1 VTRQADHKLRDAAFA
16 ALERSHAPYS
26 GFPVGA
32 ALRTGNGAV
41 FPGCNVENASY
52 GLGICAERVAVFS
65 AIITG
70 AGAFDCIAIA
80 TEAEEAAPPC
90 GACLQVLAE
99 FASLELNVHS
109 YCRNGAEASWT
120 LGSLLPH
127 PFTANLLTTSNG

>member
-1 VTRQADHKLRDAAFA
+1 MTPQADHKLRDAAFA

-26 GFPVGA
+26 RFPVGA
-32 ALRTGNGAV
+32 ALRAGDGAV
-41 FPGCNVENASY
+41 FQGCNVENASY

-65 AIITG
+65 AIMTG
-70 AGAFDCIAIA
+70 AGSFDSIAIA
-80 TEAEEAAPPC
+80 SEAEHPAPPC

-99 FASLELNVHS
+99 FATPELKVHS

-127 PFTANLLTTSNG
+127 PFTAKLLTTSAS

>member
-1 VTRQADHKLRDAAFA
+1 MTRQTDNKLRDAAFA

-32 ALRTGNGAV
+32 ALRAGNGAV
-41 FPGCNVENASY
+41 FQGCNVENASY

-65 AIITG
+65 AIIAG

-80 TEAEEAAPPC
+80 TEAEEPAPPC

-99 FASLELNVHS
+99 FATLELKVHS
-109 YCRNGAEASWT
+109 YCRNGADAVWS

-127 PFTANLLTTSNG
+127 PFTANLLTTSAT

>member
-1 VTRQADHKLRDAAFA
+1 MTRTADQKLREAAFA

-32 ALRTGNGAV
+32 ALRARNGAV
-41 FPGCNVENASY
+41 FQGCNVENASY

-70 AGAFDCIAIA
+70 AGVFDAIAIA
-80 TEAEEAAPPC
+80 TEAEEPAPPC

-99 FASLELNVHS
+99 FAGSDLAVHS
-109 YCRNGAEASWT
+109 YCRNGTEASWS

-127 PFTANLLTTSNG
+127 PFTANLLTTSGS

>member
-1 VTRQADHKLRDAAFA
+1 MTRHSDNKLRDAAFA

-32 ALRTGNGAV
+32 ALRAGNGAV
-41 FPGCNVENASY
+41 FQGCNVENASY

-80 TEAEEAAPPC
+80 TEAEEPAPPC
-90 GACLQVLAE
+90 GACLQVMAE
-99 FASLELNVHS
+99 FAGMDLKVHS
-109 YCRNGAEASWT
+109 YCRNGTEASWS

-127 PFTANLLTTSNG
+127 PFTANLLTTTNS

>member
-1 VTRQADHKLRDAAFA
+1 MTRQADHKLRDAAFA

-32 ALRTGNGAV
+32 ALRAGNGAV
-41 FPGCNVENASY
+41 FQGCNVENASY
-52 GLGICAERVAVFS
+52 GLGICAERVAVFT
-65 AIITG
+65 AILAG

-80 TEAEEAAPPC
+80 TEAEEPAPPC

-99 FASLELNVHS
+99 FATLELKVHS
-109 YCRNGAEASWT
+109 YCRNGAEAGWS

-127 PFTANLLTTSNG
+127 PFTAKLLTTSAT

>member
-1 VTRQADHKLRDAAFA
+1 MTRHSDNKLRDAAFA

-32 ALRTGNGAV
+32 ALRAGNGAV
-41 FPGCNVENASY
+41 FQGCNVENASY

-80 TEAEEAAPPC
+80 TEAEEPAPPC
-90 GACLQVLAE
+90 GACLQVMAE
-99 FASLELNVHS
+99 FAGLDLKVHS
-109 YCRNGAEASWT
+109 YCRNGAEASWS
-120 LGSLLPH
+120 LGSLLPQ
-127 PFTANLLTTSNG
+127 PFTANLLTTTNN

>member
-1 VTRQADHKLRDAAFA
+1 MTSQADHKLRDAAFA
-16 ALERSHAPYS
+16 ALERAHAPYS
-26 GFPVGA
+26 AFPVGA
-32 ALRTGNGAV
+32 ALRASNGAV

-70 AGAFDCIAIA
+70 AGGFDAIGIA
-80 TEAEEAAPPC
+80 TEAEAPAPPC

-99 FASLELNVHS
+99 FAGMELKVHS
-109 YCRNGAEASWT
+109 YCRNGAEASWN

-127 PFTANLLTTSNG
+127 PFTANLLTTGNG

>member
-1 VTRQADHKLRDAAFA
+1 VTRHTDNKLRDAAFA

-32 ALRTGNGAV
+32 ALRAGNGVV
-41 FPGCNVENASY
+41 FQGCNVENASY

-65 AIITG
+65 AVMTG

-80 TEAEEAAPPC
+80 TEAEEPSPPC

-99 FASLELNVHS
+99 FAAMDLKVYS
-109 YCRNGAEASWT
+109 YCRNGAHASWS

-127 PFTANLLTTSNG
+127 PFTANLLTTTNG

>member
-1 VTRQADHKLRDAAFA
+1 MSSQADHKLRDAAFA
-16 ALERSHAPYS
+16 ALERAHAPYS

-32 ALRTGNGAV
+32 ALRAGNGAV

-65 AIITG
+65 AIIVG
-70 AGAFDCIAIA
+70 AGAFDSIAIA
-80 TEAEEAAPPC
+80 TEAEEPAPPC

-99 FASLELNVHS
+99 FASTGLKVHS
-109 YCRNGAEASWT
+109 YCRNGAEKSWS

-127 PFTANLLTTSNG
+127 PFTANLLTTAGN

>member
-1 VTRQADHKLRDAAFA
+1 MQRGRDAAITLTLTA
-16 ALERSHAPYS
+16 GDVEMTIRPSVTTDRPL
-26 GFPVGA
+26 GGD
-32 ALRTGNGAV
+32 GAV
-41 FPGCNVENASY
+41 FQGCNVENASY

-65 AIITG
+65 AVMTG

-80 TEAEEAAPPC
+80 TEAEEPSPPC

-99 FASLELNVHS
+99 FAAMDLKVDS
-109 YCRNGAEASWT
+109 YCRNGAHASWR

>member
-1 VTRQADHKLRDAAFA
+1 MTRNSDNKLRDAAFA

-32 ALRTGNGAV
+32 ALRAGNGAV
-41 FPGCNVENASY
+41 FQGCNVENASY

-80 TEAEEAAPPC
+80 TEAEEPAPPC

-99 FASLELNVHS
+99 FSGLHLKVHS
-109 YCRNGAEASWT
+109 YCRNGAEASWS
-120 LGSLLPH
+120 LGSLLPN
-127 PFTANLLTTSNG
+127 PFTANLLTTTNS

>member
-1 VTRQADHKLRDAAFA
+1 MTRHSDNKLRDAAFA

-32 ALRTGNGAV
+32 ALRAGTGAV
-41 FPGCNVENASY
+41 FQGCNVENASY

-80 TEAEEAAPPC
+80 TEAEEPAPPC
-90 GACLQVLAE
+90 GACLQVMAE
-99 FASLELNVHS
+99 FAGMDLKVHS
-109 YCRNGAEASWT
+109 YCRNGAEASWS
-120 LGSLLPH
+120 LGALLPQ
-127 PFTANLLTTSNG
+127 PFTANLLTTTNS

>member
-1 VTRQADHKLRDAAFA
+1 MTRQADHKLRDAAFA

-32 ALRTGNGAV
+32 ALRASNGAV
-41 FPGCNVENASY
+41 FHGCNVENASY

-70 AGAFDCIAIA
+70 AGSFESIAIA
-80 TEAEEAAPPC
+80 TEAEEPAPPC

-99 FASLELNVHS
+99 FSPPELVVHS
-109 YCRNGAEASWT
+109 YCRNGAETSWS

-127 PFTANLLTTSNG
+127 PFTANLLTTTNS

>member
-1 VTRQADHKLRDAAFA
+1 MTRQADHKLRDAAFA

-32 ALRTGNGAV
+32 ALRAGNGV
-41 FPGCNVENASY
+41 VVQGCNVENASY

-70 AGAFDCIAIA
+70 TGNFSAIAIA
-80 TEAEEAAPPC
+80 TEAEEPAPPC

-99 FASLELNVHS
+99 FASMDLVVHS
-109 YCRNGAEASWT
+109 YCRNGAEASWS

-127 PFTANLLTTSNG
+127 PFTANLLTTSNS

>member
-1 VTRQADHKLRDAAFA
+1 MTRQADHKLRDAAFA

-32 ALRTGNGAV
+32 ALRASNGAV
-41 FPGCNVENASY
+41 FSGCNVENASY

-70 AGAFDCIAIA
+70 AGSFDCIAIA
-80 TEAEEAAPPC
+80 TEAEEPAPPC
-90 GACLQVLAE
+90 GACLQVLSE
-99 FASLELNVHS
+99 FSAADLKVHS
-109 YCRNGAEASWT
+109 YCRNGAEASWN

-127 PFTANLLTTSNG
+127 PFTANLLTTSNS

>member
-1 VTRQADHKLRDAAFA
+1 MTRQAEHKLRDAAFA

-32 ALRTGNGAV
+32 ALRAGNGAV
-41 FPGCNVENASY
+41 FQGCNVENASY

-80 TEAEEAAPPC
+80 TEAEEVAPPC

-99 FASLELNVHS
+99 FATLELKVHS
-109 YCRNGAEASWT
+109 YCRNGAEASWS

>member
-1 VTRQADHKLRDAAFA
+1 MLRDAAFA

-32 ALRTGNGAV
+32 ALRASNGAV

-65 AIITG
+65 AIISG
-70 AGAFDCIAIA
+70 AKGFDAIGIA
-80 TEAEEAAPPC
+80 TAAGEPAPPC

-99 FASLELNVHS
+99 FATPELKVHS
-109 YCRNGAEASWT
+109 YCRNGAEASWS

-127 PFTANLLTTSNG
+127 PFTANLLTTSGS